1 MGSNAKEYL
10 SASEIAAQIK
20 GSKLSSTEITQHY
33 LSRIVKHNDALN
45 AYVYLNP
52 EGSLATA
59 KARDE
64 VLSQDTP
71 HGALHGVPISIKECY
86 LWQGTPT
93 TLNYP
98 PKKNYVGKQTS
109 KLVQRLVDAGAVI
122 LGKTNVPTLLSDSQT
137 FGPLYPTANNPFD
150 LTKTPGGSTG
160 GGAAAVA
167 AGLTTFEL
175 GSDIGGSIRNP
186 SHYCGLFGFKPT
198 ENGHASDGHVPPFPE
213 DNIGIS
219 VMNHTGPLAR
229 TMADIQLVNDVLY
242 RPDFH
247 RLHYMAVQGRA
258 MRAASDTSKPLKG
271 VKIATYDS
279 LYGLQAGSD
288 VRQGMSKMVET
299 LKSLGAEVQSIQI
312 DKHLSERMIK
322 TWTKLLGFMMGQ
334 NLPWL
339 VRKLFYLKFS
349 PSLRASSLP
358 ARTELKQ
365 GLSLEYQHFS
375 HAMAEREELIA
386 EVNKI
391 FEPFDFGLS
400 PTSMGPAFAH
410 NHKHQS
416 IQLEGEQIPYLDYCF
431 PFVAFYNLTG
441 HPVLTVPTGLNK
453 EGLPIG
459 LSLSAPHFQDQELL
473 NLGKILESNGY
484 TFTAPEL

>member
-1 MGSNAKEYL
+1 MSFL
-10 SASEIAAQIK
+10 SASEIAVRIRE
-20 GSKLSSTEITQHY
+20 GELTSSDITSTY
-33 LSRIVKHNDALN
+33 LARIGEHNPKLN
-45 AYVYLNP
+45 AYVFQRP
-52 EGSLATA
+52 EETLARA
-59 KARDE
+59 KQCDQRVGDE
-64 VLSQDTP
+64 SI
-71 HGALHGVPISIKECY
+71 GALHGVPISIKECY

-98 PKKNYVGKQTS
+98 LKKNYVGQQTS
-109 KLVQRLVDAGAVI
+109 QLVQRLLDAGAVI
-122 LGKTNVPTLLSDSQT
+122 LGKTNVPTLLADSQT
-137 FGPLYPTANNPFD
+137 FGPLYPTANNPYD
-150 LTKTPGGSTG
+150 LAKTPGGSTG

-198 ENGHASDGHVPPFPE
+198 ENGHASDGHVPPYPE
-213 DNIGIS
+213 DKIGVS

-229 TMADIQLVNDVLY
+229 TMADIQLAHDVLY
-242 RPDFH
+242 TPDYQ
-247 RLHYMAVQGRA
+247 RLHYLSSDGRIL
-258 MRAASDTSKPLKG
+258 RPLNNTNKPLQG
-271 VKIATYDS
+271 LKIATYDT

-288 VRQGMSKMVET
+288 VRHGMSKMVEK

-312 DKHLSERMIK
+312 DKQLSERMIK

-339 VRKLFYLKFS
+339 VRKLFYFKFS
-349 PSLRASSLP
+349 PALKASSLP
-358 ARTELKQ
+358 ASAELKQ
-365 GLSLEYQHFS
+365 GLSLAFKHFS
-375 HAMAEREELIA
+375 HALAEREELIA

-391 FEPFDFGLS
+391 FAPFDFVLS

-410 NHKHQS
+410 NHKHKS
-416 IQLEGEQIPYLDYCF
+416 IQLDGEQVPYLDYCF

-453 EGLPIG
+453 DGLPIG
-459 LSLSAPHFQDQELL
+459 LSLSAPHFQDQALL
-473 NLGKILESNGY
+473 NLGKVLESNGY
-484 TFTAPEL
+484 TFTPPELYTMG